1 LVSRQP
7 QSVFFGYIDA
17 SDLSELNQFAFDH
30 LLSQI
35 DQNVEDAKI
44 ALLQS
49 HLKRLH
55 IQPVTR
61 KHAAMIAPFR
71 VGGGAATASVRV
83 AGRARPKKRR
93 KFSEVAAA
101 TSSGDKFLTLASV
114 RATSATYAGSLRL
127 PRQGC
132 GARYGE
138 SVSIKILST
147 GKAFAMSRRF
157 CGFG

>member
-1 LVSRQP
+1 MIRRPPRSTLFPYTTLFRSEKTRGLISRQP

-71 VGGGAATASVRV
+71 VGGGAATASV
-83 AGRARPKKRR
+83 
-93 KFSEVAAA
+93 
-101 TSSGDKFLTLASV
+101 
-114 RATSATYAGSLRL
+114 SA
-127 PRQGC
+127 
-132 GARYGE
+132 
-138 SVSIKILST
+138 VDDII
-147 GKAFAMSRRF
+147 M
-157 CGFG
+157 